1 MNKLI
6 IALLKPLSF
15 LPALLIMSM
24 IFSFSSQTGAE
35 SGDLSFRVSQKLVQA
50 GAAVLD
56 RDLSQAEIDMYA
68 NKYHFAVRKLAHMT
82 EYCILAISIC
92 IPLYAYGVRGI
103 WLVLLAGFIC
113 VGFAATDE
121 YHQSR
126 VAGRGPSVRDVCID
140 SVGVFIGI
148 FGTRI
153 IGWAAVRST
162 QELEKERRYRKRR
175 KKRRKSK

>member
-15 LPALLIMSM
+15 LPALLIMYT

-35 SGDLSFRVSQKLVQA
+35 SGNLSFKVSRKLVQV
-50 GAAVLD
+50 GAVVLD
-56 RDLSQAEIDMYA
+56 RDLSQEEIDMYA
-68 NKYHFAVRKLAHMT
+68 DKYHFAVRKLAHMT
-82 EYCILAISIC
+82 EYCVLAVSLC

-103 WLVLLAGFIC
+103 WLVLLAGLIC

-121 YHQSR
+121 YHQAG
-126 VAGRGPSVRDVCID
+126 VAGRGPSVRDVFID
-140 SVGVFIGI
+140 SIGAFIGI

-153 IGWAAVRST
+153 IGWTAVKST
-162 QELEKERRYRKRR
+162 QELEKERKYRRKM
-175 KKRRKSK
+175 KKRRRL